1 MLIGRPGEIAERLLA
16 LREAYPFD
24 EAVIWPRLPG
34 VPLGMALEHLEAL
47 AAWPPRWQGPDDKS
61 HLPS

>member
-24 EAVIWPRLPG
+24 EVVIWPRLPG
-34 VPLGMALEHLEAL
+34 VPLGMALAHLEAL
-47 AAWPPRWQGPDDKS
+47 AAEVAPALAES
-61 HLPS
+61 